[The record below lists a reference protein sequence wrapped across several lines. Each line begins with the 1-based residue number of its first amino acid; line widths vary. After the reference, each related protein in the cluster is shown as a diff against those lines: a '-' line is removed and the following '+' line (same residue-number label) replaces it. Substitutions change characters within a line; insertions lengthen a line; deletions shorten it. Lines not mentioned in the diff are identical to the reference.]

1 MKIHPI
7 QQDRKATRASQ
18 PFISAVLR
26 DSVRDQGGAL
36 LQAACFFL
44 RTICSLLLLLLHLPM
59 AKANLPT
66 TGLCPARAVSLVSRD
81 GAQGSVKLLPSPGL
95 SVAPGLRVAVT
106 STVGRD
112 PPQSPGQI
120 RLPLTLSD
128 TLSTSAQ
135 RKPLRTQGQG
145 FGGDEKPRDRN

>member
-1 MKIHPI
+1 MLPNPLF
-7 QQDRKATRASQ
+7 QLFSETQSETRAEHCFRQ
-18 PFISAVLR
+18 PVSFFGQFAASSSCSYIFLWQKQNYLPQACVPP
-26 DSVRDQGGAL
+26 GA
-36 LQAACFFL
+36 
-44 RTICSLLLLLLHLPM
+44 M
-59 AKANLPT
+59 
-66 TGLCPARAVSLVSRD
+66 SLVSRD
-81 GAQGSVKLLPSPGL
+81 GAQGNVKLLPSPGL